1 MPQENVEALLAAVD
15 AVNRQDPD
23 AFVAYASPDIEWED
37 SVFWSETARTYR
49 GREQLRDWFREVIIE
64 PWGSLQCEVT
74 ESTEAVDDRVF
85 YGLLLTATGK
95 GSGAETEILQVWA
108 VNWYSNG
115 RITRRRVFLHRDEA
129 LEAAGLSE

>member
-1 MPQENVEALLAAVD
+1 MSQENVEALLAAVD

-37 SVFWSETARTYR
+37 SVFWSETPRTFQ
-49 GREQLRDWFREVIIE
+49 GREQLRDWFREVIVE
-64 PWGSLQCEVT
+64 PWGSLHCEVT
-74 ESTEAVDDRVF
+74 EITEAVDDRVF

-95 GSGAETEILQVWA
+95 GSGAETRLRLWA

-115 RITRRRVFLHRDEA
+115 TITRRRVFLHRDEA
-129 LEAAGLSE
+129 LEVSGLRE